1 MRSAVITTSML
12 VATGLVAAP
21 ILPGALAG
29 EAGLARRARVA
40 TWDAALPL
48 APLAPLVPVAPVAAA
63 NSSSPDSVDDTRDD
77 GIAHGFGGAFGD
89 RTGDRLGAA
98 IDNDGA
104 DHFADDDDMV
114 DRRRV
119 YLSGMLGVGTADS
132 VAPPAVAEQPS
143 ALVARGKS
151 DRPLDAADGDPGN
164 PRRFP
169 RSLEWTKAT
178 EGFVH
183 GQLVAGTLFGGD
195 GAVGITAPRP
205 WGAARVECEARG
217 RTTALPGPDGRW
229 SLMVNLWHDVSLS
242 DRLALYGGG
251 GAGSGGT
258 RGADGAGQ
266 APAGLAWQVGGG
278 LAYDLTERLTLDVGY
293 RYGGIESRARGSAPA
308 VGEAVIAVRIH
319 DPFRGWWQR
328 REAARGEAAAVRR
341 GGG

>member
-143 ALVARGKS
+143 ALVA
-151 DRPLDAADGDPGN
+151 
-164 PRRFP
+164 
-169 RSLEWTKAT
+169 
-178 EGFVH
+178 
-183 GQLVAGTLFGGD
+183 GTLFGGD

-229 SLMVNLWHDVSLS
+229 SLMANLWHDISLS

-251 GAGSGGT
+251 GAGTGGT
-258 RGADGAGQ
+258 RGADGAAK

-278 LAYDLTERLTLDVGY
+278 LAYDLAERITLDVGY